1 VFTSARDYTR
11 ACENY
16 FSVTPILKIE
26 ADTCQSLPGLKP
38 APENLLVGKNAYR
51 PIKDHIL
58 RHYRDLMENI
68 AFEDAGDMADFYRS
82 AGTDTFPVPDLA
94 VRRLD

>member
-1 VFTSARDYTR
+1 M
-11 ACENY
+11 
-16 FSVTPILKIE
+16 
-26 ADTCQSLPGLKP
+26 
-38 APENLLVGKNAYR
+38 GKNAYR

-58 RHYRDLMENI
+58 RLYHDLMENI